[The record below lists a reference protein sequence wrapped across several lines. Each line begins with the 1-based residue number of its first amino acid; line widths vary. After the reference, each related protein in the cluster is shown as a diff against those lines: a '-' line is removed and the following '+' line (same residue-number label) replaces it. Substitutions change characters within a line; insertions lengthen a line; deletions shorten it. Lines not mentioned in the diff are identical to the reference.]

1 MLEIRNRRG
10 DSSERITDCVTFSP
24 PDHPGEF
31 EVKEP
36 YGAYARANALEEII
50 RGDFC
55 RSVRREARIALDILQ
70 KRAPALPESLLPVRP
85 SYPNIGGERPANFV
99 GSAAG
104 FDVYRSHNYLS
115 INQGTVDSLQILEI
129 AENREEFSP
138 SGETLTR
145 PEYQEIS
152 NCVFGETDQSKSL
165 FPMIVAAS
173 GRCRIAA
180 TAWQAVKEEAER
192 RGKKHV
198 LKLAETNIKKLG
210 GFALIESRMKSAF
223 SAAKKLIPSL
233 VVTRTN
239 INSNRT
245 IALQFE
251 TEQITLIHGSFEID
265 IGRLLVRLCV
275 IEIGSSYK
283 IEAYLRSLD
292 GGGKRSING
301 HIHPNAIST
310 DVEFSGSDNVGVGDW
325 HRCCLGQGEEAIA
338 KPLKRG
344 SIDLAIMGM
353 AAWCNT
359 YGSESPH
366 FRLEEWLGRQEQCS
380 VTLRYFPEAEVN
392 HCQCGA
398 NYHVELAVSDS
409 RTGVEF
415 CPYCE
420 RVCIKCDRVVAANN
434 VSPVDAT
441 NCICNYCATE
451 LNTAMGAIITERVNQ
466 VYRSEIDAN

>member
-1 MLEIRNRRG
+1 MPEIRNRRG
-10 DSSERITDCVTFSP
+10 DSSERITDFVTFSP

-31 EVKEP
+31 RVTET
-36 YGAYARANALEEII
+36 YGACATANTLEEII

-55 RSVRREARIALDILQ
+55 RSVRREASIALDILQ
-70 KRAPALPESLLPVRP
+70 KRAPALPKSLLPVRP
-85 SYPNIGGERPANFV
+85 SYQNIGGERPANFV

-104 FDVYRSHNYLS
+104 FDVYRSDNYLT
-115 INQGTVDSLQILEI
+115 INKGAVDSLQILEI

-145 PEYQEIS
+145 PEYQAIS
-152 NCVFGETDQSKSL
+152 NFVFGETSQSESL

-180 TAWQAVKEEAER
+180 TAWQAAKEEAAR
-192 RGKKHV
+192 RGKKRV
-198 LKLAETNIKKLG
+198 VKLAETNIKKLG

-223 SAAKKLIPSL
+223 SAAKKLTPSL
-233 VVTRTN
+233 TVVRTS
-239 INSNRT
+239 INSNET

-275 IEIGSSYK
+275 IRVGNNYK

-301 HIHPNAIST
+301 HLHPNAINT

-325 HRCCLGQGEEAIA
+325 HRCCLGHGEEAIA

-344 SIDLAIMGM
+344 SIDLAVMGM
-353 AAWCNT
+353 IAWCNT

-366 FRLEEWLGRQEQCS
+366 FRLEAWLGRQERCS
-380 VTLRYFPEAEVN
+380 VTLEYSPETEIN

-420 RVCIKCDRVVAANN
+420 RVCSKCSRVVSANDS
-434 VSPVDAT
+434 SPVDAA
-441 NCICNYCATE
+441 NCICNRCATD
-451 LNTAMGAIITERVNQ
+451 LKIAMRAAAIERVNQ
-466 VYRSEIDAN
+466 VYRSESDAN